1 MIDSMQSVLKSNS
14 YSIENIGQLVTCEP
28 LVRER
33 RFTRISQDDLG
44 RISDAIVVV
53 RDGKITYAG
62 ARSGYK
68 HDGLKNEMKIDASGH
83 LVTTGLVDCHTH
95 ALFAGVRADELSM
108 RLEGRTY
115 QQIAQAGGG
124 IRKSVAKTA
133 QEGDQELLQSLTARM
148 NHFRESGVTTVEVK
162 SGYAHTVSEELRHL
176 RLIKEAS
183 KISPL
188 TIIPTCLALHS
199 IPSSIKA
206 RDWVKE
212 CCELLL
218 QEVSKHGLAKYVDAF
233 VEEGYFSAEDARLF
247 FDAAKKL
254 GLGVRVHAD
263 EFSDS
268 HGASLAAES
277 NAASAD
283 HLQFASY
290 EGLQRMARAQT
301 TAVLLPGTSLFTKI
315 PFTDAKPIKAAGC
328 AIAVASDFNPGSC
341 PIPNLSLMATM
352 AAIHCGLT
360 LPEAFAAVTWV
371 AGHSLGLSDR
381 KGAVVAGFDADLVV
395 WPFSNLEEWLADS
408 GQTKPTHVM
417 TSNS

>member
-1 MIDSMQSVLKSNS
+1 MNDLSLKSYTIVNV
-14 YSIENIGQLVTCEP
+14 GQLVTCEP
-28 LVRER
+28 LVRDG
-33 RFTRISQDDLG
+33 RFTKVGQDDLG
-44 RISDAIVVV
+44 RIRDAVVVV
-53 RDGKITYAG
+53 RDGKINYAG
-62 ARSGYK
+62 SRSGYK
-68 HDGLKNEMKIDASGH
+68 HDGLKNEMRIDASGR

-108 RLEGRTY
+108 RLEGKTY
-115 QQIAQAGGG
+115 QEIARTGGG

-133 QEGDQELLQSLTARM
+133 QAGDQELLQSLTARM

-162 SGYAHTVSEELRHL
+162 SGYAHTVPEELRHL
-176 RLIKEAS
+176 RIINQAS
-183 KISPL
+183 NVCPL
-188 TIIPTCLALHS
+188 NILPTCLALHS
-199 IPSSIKA
+199 IPSGVKA
-206 RDWVKE
+206 HDWVKE

-218 QEVSKHGLAKYVDAF
+218 PEVSTRGLAKYVDAV

-247 FDAAKKL
+247 FDTAKKL

-268 HGASLAAES
+268 GGANLAAEFD
-277 NAASAD
+277 AASAD
-283 HLQFASY
+283 HLQFASN
-290 EGLQRMARAQT
+290 EGLQRMSHAQT

-328 AIAVASDFNPGSC
+328 AIAVASDYNPGSC

-371 AGHSLGLSDR
+371 AAHSLGLSHQ
-381 KGAVVAGFDADLVV
+381 KGAVAVGFDADLVV
-395 WPFSNLEEWLADS
+395 WPFSDLEEWLADS
-408 GQTKPTHVM
+408 GQTKPMQVM
-417 TSNS
+417 TLRSLS